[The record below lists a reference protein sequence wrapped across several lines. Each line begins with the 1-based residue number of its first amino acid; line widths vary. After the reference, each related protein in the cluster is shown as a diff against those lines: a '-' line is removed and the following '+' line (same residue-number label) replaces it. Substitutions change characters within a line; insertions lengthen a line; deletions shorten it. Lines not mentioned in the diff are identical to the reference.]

1 MIIAGVSHTLHDHI
15 ADLTALDYA
24 FLTTI
29 GALVAFVIRLYINK
43 LSSSEESITAL
54 TTSRVSKADFQEF
67 RREVLEVMHRMETKV
82 DNRLNDLTVRHADLS
97 ADVIVI
103 ERTVQH
109 LERRDYCG
117 YDETGKHTP
126 GS

>member
-1 MIIAGVSHTLHDHI
+1 MIIAGVTHTLHDHI

-24 FLTTI
+24 LIGMI
-29 GALVAFVIRLYINK
+29 GALAAFIIRLYINK
-43 LSSSEESITAL
+43 LSSSEESIHIL

-82 DNRLNDLTVRHADLS
+82 DTRLNDLTDRHAGLS
-97 ADVIVI
+97 ADVTVI

-117 YDETGKHTP
+117 YDETGK
-126 GS
+126 